1 MPSSAPFFREAGHG
15 PNVVCLH
22 SSAASSAQW
31 RPLMD
36 QLCDKYRVLAVDLYG
51 EGKSPA
57 WTSARDCTIDDEL
70 ELLNPLLDECAPF
83 ILVGHS
89 YGGAVAV
96 RIALAKM
103 QSVQALVLYEPA
115 LWGFLARVDPD
126 AEGTKEIEAVRQ
138 SLIEQ
143 LDLGNDEA
151 ATQGFIDY
159 WAGAGTWAS
168 LPEQRRPSLIQGA
181 KANAKKWRES
191 LGPPFSEEEIL
202 DEAGRASWRRGLI
215 PPSRGR
221 APAGFACLRPPLMSN
236 VRPQRKSSSFKGS
249 ECPKSIAVAVSV
261 AKFASRS
268 PVAPYKSWSATAP
281 CASELQAARSR
292 LSPSSQKRG
301 LRCRAS
307 RSPAIATAQLIMGAC
322 CISAFAVP
330 AATA

>member
-1 MPSSAPFFREAGHG
+1 MPYSAPFFREAGNG
-15 PNVVCLH
+15 ANVVCLH

-51 EGKSPA
+51 EGKSPP

-70 ELLNPLLDECAPF
+70 ELIDPLLDERSPF

-96 RIALAKM
+96 RIALARR

-115 LWGFLARVDPD
+115 LWGLLARVDPD
-126 AEGTKEIEAVRQ
+126 DEGTKEIEAVRQ

-151 ATQGFIDY
+151 ATQGFMDY

-168 LPEQRRPSLIQGA
+168 LPDHRRPSLIQGA

-191 LGPPFSEEEIL
+191 LGPPFSEEEIQEL
-202 DEAGRASWRRGLI
+202 RLPVLLLAGSSSTLAAGR
-215 PPSRGR
+215 
-221 APAGFACLRPPLMSN
+221 
-236 VRPQRKSSSFKGS
+236 V
-249 ECPKSIAVAVSV
+249 V
-261 AKFASRS
+261 
-268 PVAPYKSWSATAP
+268 TH
-281 CASELQAARSR
+281 LQALLPQAEVVD
-292 LSPSSQKRG
+292 LPG
-301 LRCRAS
+301 LGHLGPLTHPTVVNAE
-307 RSPAIATAQLIMGAC
+307 
-322 CISAFAVP
+322 ISAFLARLG
-330 AATA
+330 